1 MNSSKIRRATLMNNL
16 EISRFNRVSFVKEKP
31 LPKSGHYERDERV
44 RRSKKAILAAT
55 YQLLSET
62 GFCGV
67 SVEAVSMRSGVAK
80 TTIYRHW
87 PSRSE
92 LLLDACSNIVSKQE
106 VPDTGS
112 LKGDVTTLAMSLAA
126 WLQSARCATFWPS
139 LVDAAQ
145 RDTELKGVYTRLHAE
160 MTGAFRVVVE
170 RGQRKGELP
179 RTRKSSEVLAAII
192 GPLFYRRWF
201 SREALDERFVRGIV
215 ESALGRR
222 RK

>member
-1 MNSSKIRRATLMNNL
+1 M
-16 EISRFNRVSFVKEKP
+16 KEKS
-31 LPKSGHYERDERV
+31 LYKSGYYEMDERV

-55 YQLLSET
+55 YQLLSEA
-62 GFCGV
+62 GLCGV
-67 SVEAVSMRSGVAK
+67 SVEAVSVRSGVAK

-92 LLLDACSNIVSKQE
+92 LLLDACSNLGSKPD

-126 WLQSARCATFWPS
+126 WLQSARCATVWPS
-139 LVDAAQ
+139 IVDAAE
-145 RDTELKGVYTRLHAE
+145 RDTELKGVHARLHAE
-160 MTGAFRVVVE
+160 MTGAFRSVVE

-179 RTRKSSEVLAAII
+179 RTRKSSEILAAII

-201 SREALDERFVRGIV
+201 SREVLDERFVRSVV
-215 ESALGRR
+215 ESAVGA
-222 RK
+222 RKK

>member
-1 MNSSKIRRATLMNNL
+1 MNNL
-16 EISRFNRVSFVKEKP
+16 EISRFNRVSFVKEKLSSKP
-31 LPKSGHYERDERV
+31 GHYERDERV

-55 YQLLSET
+55 YQLLSEA
-62 GFCGV
+62 GLGGV

-92 LLLDACSNIVSKQE
+92 LLLDACSNLGSKQE

-112 LKGDVTTLAMSLAA
+112 LKGDVTILAMSLAA
-126 WLQSARCATFWPS
+126 WLQSARCAAVLPS
-139 LVDAAQ
+139 IVDAAQ
-145 RDTELKGVYTRLHAE
+145 RDTELKGVYARLHAE

-215 ESALGRR
+215 ESAVGRR